1 MTQKG
6 QGTIEYLV
14 ILAIIV
20 VIALIVVGLLLQT
33 TDVGGGIGESTA
45 KTAWKSAEPFAIMDY
60 AQAENDGNLTIVL
73 KNNSGAVLDLTSFK
87 ITSNDTAHDLNTVIG
102 NDLDLN
108 NFAPNST
115 AVFYVSGTTVGACV
129 SGNTYSYKAEDIEIT
144 YNTADITGR
153 KQIGKSPLT
162 GTCS

>member
-1 MTQKG
+1 MEQRG

-33 TDVGGGIGESTA
+33 TAVGGGIGEAQS
-45 KTAWKSAEPFAIMDY
+45 KSAWKSSEPFAIIDFSQSED
-60 AQAENDGNLTIVL
+60 ANLSLVV
-73 KNNSGAVLDLTSFK
+73 KNNSGSVLHL
-87 ITSNDTAHDLNTVIG
+87 NDVNVSGVSLVDTTTGSHSVR
-102 NDLDLN
+102 

-115 AVFYVSGTTVGACV
+115 RVMTVNVTAEGLPECQ
-129 SGNTYSYKAEDIEIT
+129 SGNTYSYTASEVVFGYDTSDIS
-144 YNTADITGR
+144 GR
-153 KQIGKSPLT
+153 TQVGKSPLT

>member
-1 MTQKG
+1 MSQRG

-33 TDVGGGIGESTA
+33 TSVGGGIGESQS
-45 KTAWKSAEPFAIMDY
+45 KTAWKSAEPFSIIDFS
-60 AQAENDGNLTIVL
+60 QSNPTTGDGNLSLVV
-73 KNNSGAVLDLTSFK
+73 KNNSGSVLHLNSVTVDGVALIET
-87 ITSNDTAHDLNTVIG
+87 TTGENTVT
-102 NDLDLN
+102 

-115 AVFYVSGTTVGACV
+115 RVMTTGSPSTPCQQ
-129 SGNTYSYKAEDIEIT
+129 GNTFSYTASTIEFD
-144 YNTADITGR
+144 YNTADISGR
-153 KQIGKSPLT
+153 TQIGKSPLT

>member
-87 ITSNDTAHDLNTVIG
+87 IGTHDLNTVIG
-102 NDLDLN
+102 NDLELS

>member
-33 TDVGGGIGESTA
+33 TAVGGGIGESTA

-87 ITSNDTAHDLNTVIG
+87 IGTHDLNTVIG
-102 NDLDLN
+102 NDLELS

>member
-1 MTQKG
+1 MTQRG

-33 TDVGGGIGESTA
+33 TQVGSGIGETQS
-45 KTAWKSAEPFAIMDY
+45 KSAWKSSEPFAIIDFTQLEGTG
-60 AQAENDGNLTIVL
+60 ANDGNLSLVV
-73 KNNSGAVLDLTSFK
+73 KNNSGSVLSINYIAVNDVNLLD
-87 ITSNDTAHDLNTVIG
+87 TVTG
-102 NDLDLN
+102 QAGVT

-115 AVFYVSGTTVGACV
+115 RVMTANMPATTCI
-129 SGNTYSYKAEDIEIT
+129 SGNTFSYP
-144 YNTADITGR
+144 ADDVVFNYDTTNISGR
-153 KQIGKSPLT
+153 TQVGKSPLT